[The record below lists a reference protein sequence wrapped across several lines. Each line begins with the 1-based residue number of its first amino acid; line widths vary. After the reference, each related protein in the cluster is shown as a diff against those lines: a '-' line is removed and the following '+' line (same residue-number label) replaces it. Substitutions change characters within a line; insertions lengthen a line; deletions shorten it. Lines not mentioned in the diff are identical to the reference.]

1 MEDNYKSDYKDT
13 EAVRKYVSRYNIY
26 SLLFALGIFV
36 IIVSIIPYLLISAPK
51 VENRILP
58 SIIIA
63 IVGLVMAVSS
73 NIARNKLKEKQ
84 LTKYTV
90 AAVEFIDLEQKS
102 SRKNFRKDA
111 IISILLIILV
121 PFIYYLIHT
130 QAGLIPDN
138 SNKYFNSI
146 LILILAIAVF
156 IILYSKGK
164 KEAYKNLLYKFT

>member
-1 MEDNYKSDYKDT
+1 MNENFKSDYKDT
-13 EAVRKYVSRYNIY
+13 DAVRKYVSRYNNY

-51 VENRILP
+51 VEDRILP
-58 SIIIA
+58 SIIVA
-63 IVGLVMAVSS
+63 LVGLVMAVAG

-102 SRKNFRKDA
+102 IRKNFRKDVV
-111 IISILLIILV
+111 ISILLIILV

-130 QAGLIPDN
+130 QASLIPEN
-138 SNKYFNSI
+138 SNKYFNSM

-164 KEAYKNLLYKFT
+164 KEAYNNLL

>member
-1 MEDNYKSDYKDT
+1 MNENFKSDYKDT
-13 EAVRKYVSRYNIY
+13 DAVRKYISRYNNY

-51 VENRILP
+51 VEDRILP
-58 SIIIA
+58 SIIVVL
-63 IVGLVMAVSS
+63 VGLVMAIAG

-102 SRKNFRKDA
+102 SRKNFRKDVV
-111 IISILLIILV
+111 ISILLIILV

-130 QAGLIPDN
+130 QASLIPEN

-164 KEAYKNLLYKFT
+164 KEAYNNLL

>member
-84 LTKYTV
+84 LSKYTV

-102 SRKNFRKDA
+102 SRKNFRKDVV
-111 IISILLIILV
+111 ISILLIILV

-130 QAGLIPDN
+130 QASLIPDN

-164 KEAYKNLLYKFT
+164 KEAYNNLL

>member
-1 MEDNYKSDYKDT
+1 MNENFKSDYKDT
-13 EAVRKYVSRYNIY
+13 DAVRKYVSRYNNY

-51 VENRILP
+51 VEDRILP
-58 SIIIA
+58 SIIVA
-63 IVGLVMAVSS
+63 LVGLVMAVAG
-73 NIARNKLKEKQ
+73 NIAKNKLKEKQ

-102 SRKNFRKDA
+102 SRKNFRKDM

-130 QAGLIPDN
+130 QASLIPDN

-164 KEAYKNLLYKFT
+164 KEAYNNLH

>member
-1 MEDNYKSDYKDT
+1 MNENFKSDYKDT
-13 EAVRKYVSRYNIY
+13 DAVRKYVSRYNNY

-36 IIVSIIPYLLISAPK
+36 IIVSIIPYLLISAPN
-51 VENRILP
+51 VEDRILP
-58 SIIIA
+58 SIIVA
-63 IVGLVMAVSS
+63 LVGLVMAVAS

-84 LTKYTV
+84 LSKYTV

-102 SRKNFRKDA
+102 SRKNFRKD
-111 IISILLIILV
+111 IVISILLIILV

-130 QAGLIPDN
+130 QASLIPDN
-138 SNKYFNSI
+138 SSKYFNSV

-164 KEAYKNLLYKFT
+164 KEAYNNLL

>member
-1 MEDNYKSDYKDT
+1 MNENFKSDYKDT
-13 EAVRKYVSRYNIY
+13 DAVRKYLSRYNNY

-51 VENRILP
+51 VEDRILP
-58 SIIIA
+58 SIIVA
-63 IVGLVMAVSS
+63 LVGLVMAVTG

-102 SRKNFRKDA
+102 SRKNFRKDVV
-111 IISILLIILV
+111 ISILLIILV

-130 QAGLIPDN
+130 QASLIPDN
-138 SNKYFNSI
+138 SNKYFNSV

-164 KEAYKNLLYKFT
+164 KEAYNNLL

>member
-1 MEDNYKSDYKDT
+1 MNENFKSDYKDT
-13 EAVRKYVSRYNIY
+13 DAVRKYVSRYNNY

-51 VENRILP
+51 VEDRILP
-58 SIIIA
+58 SIIVA
-63 IVGLVMAVSS
+63 LVGLVMAIAG

-90 AAVEFIDLEQKS
+90 VAVEFIDLEQKS
-102 SRKNFRKDA
+102 SRKNFRKDVV
-111 IISILLIILV
+111 ISILLIILV

-130 QAGLIPDN
+130 QASLIPDN
-138 SNKYFNSI
+138 SSKYFNSV

-164 KEAYKNLLYKFT
+164 KEAYNNLL

>member
-13 EAVRKYVSRYNIY
+13 EAVRKYVSKYNIY

-36 IIVSIIPYLLISAPK
+36 IIISIIPYLLISAPK

-84 LTKYTV
+84 LSKYTV

-102 SRKNFRKDA
+102 IRKNFRKDV

-130 QAGLIPDN
+130 QASLIPDN

-164 KEAYKNLLYKFT
+164 KEAYNNLL

>member
-1 MEDNYKSDYKDT
+1 MNENFKSDYKDT
-13 EAVRKYVSRYNIY
+13 DAVRKYVSRYNNY

-51 VENRILP
+51 VEDRILP
-58 SIIIA
+58 SIIVA
-63 IVGLVMAVSS
+63 LVGLVMAIAG

-102 SRKNFRKDA
+102 IRKNFRKDVV
-111 IISILLIILV
+111 ISILLIILV

-130 QAGLIPDN
+130 QASLIPEN
-138 SNKYFNSI
+138 SNKYFNSV

-164 KEAYKNLLYKFT
+164 KEAYNNLL